1 MQIWQITFLSILLA
15 GCTPR
20 EIRCD
25 GKLMAINP
33 PGGIPILYRGAQ
45 DKRP

>member
-1 MQIWQITFLSILLA
+1 MQIWHIAFLSILLA

-25 GKLMAINP
+25 GKFTAINP
-33 PGGIPILYRGAQ
+33 PAGKAVTQGDKSG
-45 DKRP
+45 KRP